1 MSLNDKKTLPIRKS
15 TKQKETQVVDMETL
29 AKIIPTIA
37 IYIVFVEKKSLLN
50 KKSIIIRKLVAKP
63 V

>member
-1 MSLNDKKTLPIRKS
+1 MSLNDKKTLPTRKS

-37 IYIVFVEKKSLLN
+37 IYIVFVEKKFLLN

>member
-1 MSLNDKKTLPIRKS
+1 MSLNDKKTLPTRKS

>member
-1 MSLNDKKTLPIRKS
+1 MSLNDKKTLATRKS